1 MKKPR
6 KNEIIPTPG
15 AIAVLS
21 TMSTIVIP
29 LLSNFGRLDIYRG
42 FGRSEL
48 AGSIFIIISLLMP
61 IFVKK
66 YRKEFWSKKGLII
79 FIVALAINLPIGI
92 YSIIN
97 HYNLYGLV

>member
-6 KNEIIPTPG
+6 KNKITHSPG
-15 AIAVLS
+15 AIAAAS
-21 TMSTIVIP
+21 TLSTIVIP

-48 AGSIFIIISLLMP
+48 AGSIFIIISLLIP

-92 YSIIN
+92 FGIIN